1 MRGARRNAIVVF
13 GALAIAGIVAASPGS
28 ARTGDPSS
36 RGASGAE
43 EAVATLVIAA
53 EHSGHVDVRR
63 DGGSRFGPGRDG
75 RRLKVGDTVR
85 TDEVGRAEVRYGDD
99 SYTRLDVST
108 TFTIVELTEDQGAR
122 QVEGSLDTG
131 RTWNRTET
139 LTESGSFEQSGGGA
153 TAAVTGTAFA
163 VECPTRGT
171 CNFIAVIHSI
181 VLTGDDDEQ
190 RGLDPLD
197 TCDANAGVLC
207 RDVGRMSLEDAVANE
222 WIQQNLFLDLVEHGF
237 GPGPFVLVGGVQVF
251 LADVPGSPVA
261 VAVLGSVAVNPGG
274 PNGGPSAPG
283 GGTTPGPPVDAPPS
297 GDEPPPPPSEEPP
310 PVEEPPPPPPSPS
323 DPPCNGHGR
332 GPLVEGPGSDGR
344 PNRHLCD

>member
-1 MRGARRNAIVVF
+1 MRGALRNAAVLL
-13 GALAIAGIVAASPGS
+13 GALAIAGIVVASPGA
-28 ARTGDPSS
+28 ARPEDRSS
-36 RGASGAE
+36 RGADQPE
-43 EAVATLVIAA
+43 ESVATLVVAA

-63 DGGSRFGPGRDG
+63 EGGSRFGPGRDG
-75 RRLKVGDTVR
+75 QRLRVGDTVR
-85 TDEVGRAEVRYGDD
+85 TDEAGRAEVRYGDD

-163 VECPTRGT
+163 VECLTRDT
-171 CNFIAVIHSI
+171 CNFVAVIHGIALS
-181 VLTGDDDEQ
+181 GDDDEQ
-190 RGLDPLD
+190 RRLDPLD
-197 TCDANAGVLC
+197 TCDATAGVLC
-207 RDVGRMSLEDAVANE
+207 RDVGRMSLEDAVADE

-237 GPGPFVLVGGVQVF
+237 GPGPFVLVDGVQVF

-261 VAVLGSVAVNPGG
+261 VAVLGAVAVNPNGTTRG
-274 PNGGPSAPG
+274 PAAPPG
-283 GGTTPGPPVDAPPS
+283 GGSTPVPPVDV
-297 GDEPPPPPSEEPP
+297 PPPG
-310 PVEEPPPPPPSPS
+310 EEPPPPPPDEPSPIEEPPPPPPPS

-332 GPLVEGPGSDGR
+332 GPLVDGPGSDGR